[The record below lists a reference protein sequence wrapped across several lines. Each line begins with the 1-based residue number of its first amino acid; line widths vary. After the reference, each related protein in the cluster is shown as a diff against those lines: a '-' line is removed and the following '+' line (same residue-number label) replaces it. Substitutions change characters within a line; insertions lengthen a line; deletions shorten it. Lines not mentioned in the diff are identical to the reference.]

1 MHNEHQKSFAY
12 SYDAKHIKSTTS
24 NILRQSAYFIT
35 VIPIDTFLKQG
46 AKYIDYGV
54 YYIHKEYNG
63 SPTNETCALVGIP
76 ILHVDHFYKP
86 SSELIDNLKTKDEFK
101 HIASIESITCTS
113 TCDILQ
119 RFKQYFETCDNSYLL
134 LLNIEPKGLGKFQYK
149 YPVPKFT
156 IPGGTMEDED
166 CNDFERCALRE
177 FIEET
182 NINMEGQYE
191 IIAQKRFM
199 KDVKNIKKRKFG
211 LNFFSKRWF
220 DDRRE
225 DREDRSEHREDK
237 TGDKKGDNDNDKA
250 DQEKEEIEERE
261 ESEEST
267 EEEEKPRRYYKRPP
281 KVKLKTVSMYF
292 FVKVK

>member
-1 MHNEHQKSFAY
+1 
-12 SYDAKHIKSTTS
+12 
-24 NILRQSAYFIT
+24 
-35 VIPIDTFLKQG
+35 
-46 AKYIDYGV
+46 
-54 YYIHKEYNG
+54 
-63 SPTNETCALVGIP
+63 
-76 ILHVDHFYKP
+76 
-86 SSELIDNLKTKDEFK
+86 
-101 HIASIESITCTS
+101 
-113 TCDILQ
+113 
-119 RFKQYFETCDNSYLL
+119 
-134 LLNIEPKGLGKFQYK
+134 
-149 YPVPKFT
+149 
-156 IPGGTMEDED
+156 MEDED

-225 DREDRSEHREDK
+225 DRDVITDTKIEENKEES
-237 TGDKKGDNDNDKA
+237 KA
-250 DQEKEEIEERE
+250 DTEEIADSE
-261 ESEEST
+261 ESE